1 MKTNGFIIL
10 SDDKVINQNAYKPY
24 FEFSQNITAD
34 EIIFGLK
41 NQEKAIYVSYKQIP
55 CSYDM
60 FFEEETFQT
69 QKQKV
74 EGKYM

>member
-1 MKTNGFIIL
+1 MSN
-10 SDDKVINQNAYKPY
+10 DKVINQNAYKPY
-24 FEFSQNITAD
+24 FEFSKKMTAD
-34 EIIFGLK
+34 KIIFGLK
-41 NQEKAIYVSYKQIP
+41 NREKAIYVSYKQIP

-60 FFEEETFQT
+60 YFEEETFQT

>member
-1 MKTNGFIIL
+1 M

-60 FFEEETFQT
+60 YFEEKTFQT
-69 QKQKV
+69 QNRR
-74 EGKYM
+74 